1 MKMPGMN
8 DEWEDFSERLRWRFP
23 KLTESDVVYSPGREE
38 DTLQRI
44 QDRLGKTRAE
54 LLGLVERMR
63 TVV

>member
-8 DEWEDFSERLRWRFP
+8 DEWEEFSERLRWRFP
-23 KLTESDVVYSPGREE
+23 KLTESDVVYSPGFEE

-54 LLGLVERMR
+54 LLGLVDRMK
-63 TVV
+63 TVS